1 MNVGAMWKQLARPT
15 LARWLSLS
23 TAFAAASATATW
35 LSGAELERY
44 CDGFLADAAS
54 SDGAACVAFVQGFIA
69 GSAAAE
75 RAGGG
80 RASGSSPPTDTFAER
95 AAQTRAGNRLRNL
108 LRERGRYCIDESMT
122 AATVVERV
130 STRLRT
136 LAADGSAD
144 AAEGGEGSAE
154 RLLHSALVASFPCDG
169 G

>member
-1 MNVGAMWKQLARPT
+1 
-15 LARWLSLS
+15 
-23 TAFAAASATATW
+23 
-35 LSGAELERY
+35 
-44 CDGFLADAAS
+44 
-54 SDGAACVAFVQGFIA
+54 
-69 GSAAAE
+69 
-75 RAGGG
+75 
-80 RASGSSPPTDTFAER
+80 
-95 AAQTRAGNRLRNL
+95 LRNL